1 VHDAQAQV
9 VSGLRFT
16 LAALTLSPFLKD
28 MKRELLKDSVFMSLF
43 IAAGYIGQSLS
54 LQTIE
59 AGKAGFICSLSVIV
73 CPILETV
80 FDNKRVSAGLIAAV
94 ILSVSGVATLELTG
108 VCCLRVCLCACVHTP
123 THTCTHAHTH
133 TPHTHTPHTH
143 TPHTHTH
150 TRTERER
157 EKHTHTQHVHRYP
170 LINTN
175 TYSYVKG
182 TPTCIPIYR

>member
-1 VHDAQAQV
+1 VHDPQAQV

-123 THTCTHAHTH
+123 THTCTH
-133 TPHTHTPHTH
+133 
-143 TPHTHTH
+143 H
-150 TRTERER
+150 TRTHHTRTHHTRTRTHAQRER

>member
-1 VHDAQAQV
+1 MHDAQAQV

-123 THTCTHAHTH
+123 THTCTHAHTTHAH
-133 TPHTHTPHTH
+133 TTHAHTTHAHAHTHRERERN
-143 TPHTHTH
+143 THTH
-150 TRTERER
+150 STCIAIRSSTRTR
-157 EKHTHTQHVHRYP
+157 
-170 LINTN
+170 
-175 TYSYVKG
+175 
-182 TPTCIPIYR
+182 IPM